1 MKDVPH
7 TQLMSR
13 DLSILNAQLPIGYLT
28 LASIVEMVPI
38 DITDTANGNM
48 TLPEI
53 QGGNMVE

>member
-1 MKDVPH
+1 VKDVPH
-7 TQLMSR
+7 NPIMSR
-13 DLSILNAQLPIGYLT
+13 DLSILNAQLLIGYLT